1 MSQLIK
7 SYPDQPQKSKILL
20 SGDLQTLKNYLDKI
34 QKSIESNQLSICE
47 KVFIEF
53 ARFDDFTLNT
63 CIYRN
68 IDSDDEETFEV
79 NYSIFN

>member
-1 MSQLIK
+1 MAQLIK

-34 QKSIESNQLSICE
+34 EKSIESNQLSICK

-53 ARFDDFTLNT
+53 ARFDDLTLNT

-68 IDSDDEETFEV
+68 IDSDDEDTFQI
-79 NYSIFN
+79 NYTIFN